1 MEILKKM
8 LSKVYWKTVNKS
20 FIRVPHPKLGHVIFT
35 GLTNRQLDIV
45 LAYRT
50 IVNNQSDYP
59 NDQEFGKNTRDII
72 VSGKIKNK

>member
-35 GLTNRQLDIV
+35 GLTNRQLDI
-45 LAYRT
+45 LLTYRA
-50 IVNNQSDYP
+50 IADKQSDYP
-59 NDQEFGKNTRDII
+59 NDQEFGKI
-72 VSGKIKNK
+72 VRPFFNQKIKKK